1 MIMRQMLTKAS
12 NVFFFISNFLSL
24 LDVTVKLEISIQTEQ
39 LACNSVLV
47 IRPSLPIR
55 SIHMLL
61 LIKRIDVFCRTEK
74 KFFFRVRLGGAV
86 CLSRLRPG
94 CSGVWS
100 FCVVRR
106 FFWENVLGSF
116 SGFYIEIVYSNFTF
130 CGTYTLSFLACQA
143 VSVKQA
149 HPRTACGM
157 SLTLHSQNL
166 VVFPQ
171 RFIF

>member
-1 MIMRQMLTKAS
+1 MIMRQMLTKAT

-74 KFFFRVRLGGAV
+74 KFFFRVRLVAPFASHGYDPAD
-86 CLSRLRPG
+86 LG
-94 CSGVWS
+94 CARFVWCAG
-100 FCVVRR
+100 FLGECARK
-106 FFWENVLGSF
+106 FFWL
-116 SGFYIEIVYSNFTF
+116 
-130 CGTYTLSFLACQA
+130 
-143 VSVKQA
+143 
-149 HPRTACGM
+149 
-157 SLTLHSQNL
+157 LH
-166 VVFPQ
+166 
-171 RFIF
+171 